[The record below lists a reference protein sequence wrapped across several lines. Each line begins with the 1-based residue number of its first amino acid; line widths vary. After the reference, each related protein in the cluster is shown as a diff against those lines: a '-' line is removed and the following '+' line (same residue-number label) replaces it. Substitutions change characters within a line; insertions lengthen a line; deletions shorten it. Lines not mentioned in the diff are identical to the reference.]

1 MLSVLIQYLIDL
13 HVLVVNRNVVTA
25 DKVKP
30 VKPPGKGE
38 NSLDAV
44 LETEIWLEQPFVKIK
59 FRQPVSFR
67 PVREIPR
74 HQHRIFKTIG
84 AGIFQNVGKLLSGLR
99 KRRFHQPVKET
110 RHLRAAAGHTPFK
123 RVGSIVRI
131 AQKVGHTHTQTHG
144 FEYHRTVVDIP
155 LQRPGIVRPPHFFP
169 QFAARAVLEERGIAR
184 ELESEHPALQISGGG
199 FLGCRLPQVIRKAL
213 KLSLVFNMENEGI
226 GG

>member
-99 KRRFHQPVKET
+99 KRRFHQPVKEMF
-110 RHLRAAAGHTPFK
+110 HFCAVAGHTPFK
-123 RVGSIVRI
+123 GIGSIVRV
-131 AQKVGHTHTQTHG
+131 AQKRGYAHTELHDFQYHG
-144 FEYHRTVVDIP
+144 TVVIFTAECP
-155 LQRPGIVRPPHFFP
+155 
-169 QFAARAVLEERGIAR
+169 
-184 ELESEHPALQISGGG
+184 
-199 FLGCRLPQVIRKAL
+199 
-213 KLSLVFNMENEGI
+213 
-226 GG
+226 